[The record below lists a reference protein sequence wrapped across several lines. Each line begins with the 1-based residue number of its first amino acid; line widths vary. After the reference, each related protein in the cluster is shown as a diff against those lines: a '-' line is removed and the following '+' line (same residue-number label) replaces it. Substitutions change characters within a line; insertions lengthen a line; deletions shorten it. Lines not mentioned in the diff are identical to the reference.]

1 MTKSTD
7 KPELKIE
14 PKLLALLV
22 CPLTKTSL
30 IYDEAANE
38 LISKAAK
45 LAFPIHNG
53 IPVMIP
59 SEARELKEEELTAL
73 K

>member
-59 SEARELKEEELTAL
+59 SEARELKEEELAAL